1 MNTNEKLN
9 KLDDALNDVDIN
21 MLQDISNKAQKNTKV
36 CIKHTKINLNKDKI
50 KS

>member
-21 MLQDISNKAQKNTKV
+21 MLQDISNEAQENAKV
-36 CIKHTKINLNKDKI
+36 CIKHTEINLNKDKI